1 MRQQKVIGLIPA
13 RWDSSRFQGKP
24 LAEIDGIA
32 MIQRVYE
39 QCLMAKKLYSVM
51 VVTDNVGIHQYCVDN
66 FMEVIMVDDDVETGT
81 DRIAI
86 AVRNMHGVSYS
97 DIFVNIQGDEP
108 LINPEAIDKM
118 VETFDHEI
126 GVSVAYRVMTDY
138 SKLNDRNITK
148 VVINDNGHAMFFSRL
163 PVSKLQSLGLFAFNA
178 STLRNFSR
186 RDDSPDTTESIEMR
200 RFLERGQLVKMVRVD
215 DLGLA
220 VDVPEDIKKV
230 EDFLEFKKEIKEK
243 TLDYQE

>member
-1 MRQQKVIGLIPA
+1 MMQRKVIGLIPA

-24 LAEIDGIA
+24 LAEINGIP

-39 QCLMAKKLYSVM
+39 QCLMAKKLYSVI
-51 VVTDNVGIHQYCVDN
+51 VVTDNVAIRQYCIDN

-86 AVRNMHGVSYS
+86 AVNNMNNVRYS
-97 DIFVNIQGDEP
+97 DIFVNIQGDQP
-108 LINPEAIDKM
+108 TINPKAIDKIID
-118 VETFDHEI
+118 TFDFEI
-126 GVSVAYRVMTDY
+126 GVSVAYRDMLDY
-138 SKLNDRNITK
+138 SRLNDKNVTK
-148 VVINDNGHAMFFSRL
+148 VVVNENGHAMFFSRL
-163 PVSKLQSLGLFAFNA
+163 PVSKLQALGLFAFSA
-178 STLRNFSR
+178 STLRNFAK
-186 RDDSPDTTESIEMR
+186 RDDSPDNTEDIEMR